1 MSAESHR
8 YALRRDRLPQLS
20 ARRFAMGLDP
30 IANITAAA
38 FSPREP
44 VDGIEAEIINSN
56 LLRSWKQFTRHGAYP
71 VGVPTRRKTT
81 GPAIRK
87 PGSTA
92 RTDGRSMA
100 SNKDSPADLPPKSR
114 RRRRPP
120 P

>member
-1 MSAESHR
+1 
-8 YALRRDRLPQLS
+8 
-20 ARRFAMGLDP
+20 MGLDP
-30 IANITAAA
+30 IAIMSRPLP
-38 FSPREP
+38 FRIGP

-100 SNKDSPADLPPKSR
+100 SNKDSPADLPPKAQNAAVTGIASVSPVLWR
-114 RRRRPP
+114 LAI
-120 P
+120 